1 MVINEGGSVGIGLAN
16 PTGFH
21 DNYDNLV
28 VGTGT
33 GHNGIT
39 IYSQNNSQGG
49 LIFHDAI
56 NTSLSGFVTYDHNI
70 DYMYFG
76 TGGLGRI
83 SIFGGISPTLRLGI
97 GQEYDTKILFD
108 GNQIDYH
115 IGLRDGQGSATN
127 PDTLV
132 IGTGTTLGSNNAI
145 MVDTNRKVTVSGALK
160 LTGAGT
166 PGADKVLTSDAD
178 GDATW
183 EDAGGVSTGKA
194 IAMAI
199 VFG

>member
-21 DNYDNLV
+21 DNYENLV

-56 NTSLSGFVTYDHNI
+56 DTNLSGFVTYDHNV

-97 GQEYDTKILFD
+97 
-108 GNQIDYH
+108 
-115 IGLRDGQGSATN
+115 
-127 PDTLV
+127 
-132 IGTGTTLGSNNAI
+132 
-145 MVDTNRKVTVSGALK
+145 
-160 LTGAGT
+160 
-166 PGADKVLTSDAD
+166 
-178 GDATW
+178 
-183 EDAGGVSTGKA
+183 
-194 IAMAI
+194 
-199 VFG
+199 